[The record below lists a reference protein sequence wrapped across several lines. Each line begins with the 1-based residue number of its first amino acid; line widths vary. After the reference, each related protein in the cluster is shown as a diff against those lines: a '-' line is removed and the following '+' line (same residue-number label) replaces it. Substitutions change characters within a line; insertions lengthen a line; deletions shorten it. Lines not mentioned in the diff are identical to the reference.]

1 MSVTADM
8 LSAVIG
14 YRDFSNPGKEV
25 FLFFASGDTDT
36 HNRRMKHSPER
47 GLFALNINGNKYWRV
62 TLFLRVTLQY
72 L

>member
-8 LSAVIG
+8 LSAVIE
-14 YRDFSNPGKEV
+14 YRDFQIPAKRY
-25 FLFFASGDTDT
+25 FFASGDADT